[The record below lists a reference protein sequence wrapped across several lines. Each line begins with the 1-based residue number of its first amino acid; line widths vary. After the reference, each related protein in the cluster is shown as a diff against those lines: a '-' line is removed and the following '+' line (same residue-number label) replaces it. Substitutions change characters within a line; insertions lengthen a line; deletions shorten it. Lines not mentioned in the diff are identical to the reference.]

1 MVTKIKNIHQ
11 KQVDFFNSGATKN
24 WTFQSQQLKKLK
36 QAIIDHNDELI
47 DAVKQ
52 DLKKPEFE
60 VITSE
65 LMLVI
70 EEINLFL
77 KKGKEWGKTIKVP
90 RSLITLDGQGEIQQ
104 HPHGV
109 VLIIAPWNYPVQLAL
124 IPVIGALATG
134 NTVILKPSELA
145 PKTSAILS
153 KMLRKTFDPKIVT
166 VIEGDVAVTQEIL
179 QLAFDKI
186 FFTGSPQVGQII
198 MEQAAKH
205 LTPVTLELGGKSP
218 VIIDRLSEQKLE
230 KSLRRILWGKFLN
243 SGQTC
248 IAPDYLLIHQDDEK
262 LLNKILKKVIIE
274 FVREKPYCPIVNE
287 KHYNRI
293 KNYLLDEE
301 VLFGGLCN
309 DSDHSIELTI
319 LKPKSIDSSLM
330 KDEIFGPILPI
341 LTYLSKEEAKNT
353 IVNVCKYPLAMY
365 VFTEDKTFED
375 YFINNISFGG
385 GCVNDTIS
393 HILVHDLPFGGVR
406 SSGMGSYHG
415 KSSFECFSRKV
426 SVFKK
431 GFLFELPFRYPL
443 HDKGIKIVK
452 QIIKNYYK

>member
-1 MVTKIKNIHQ
+1 MQIKDIHQ

-24 WTFQSQQLKKLK
+24 WAFKKQQLKKLK

-52 DLKKPEFE
+52 DLRKPEFE
-60 VITSE
+60 VITTE

-70 EEINLFL
+70 EEINIFL
-77 KKGKEWGKTIKVP
+77 KKGKKWGKTTKVP

-104 HPHGV
+104 HPYGV
-109 VLIIAPWNYPVQLAL
+109 VLVIAPWNYPIQLAL
-124 IPVIGALATG
+124 TPVVGALATG
-134 NTVILKPSELA
+134 NTVILKPSEFA
-145 PKTSAILS
+145 PKTSAILL
-153 KMLRKTFDPKIVT
+153 KMLQKTFDPKVVA
-166 VIEGDVAVTQEIL
+166 VIEGEVAVTQEIL
-179 QLAFDKI
+179 QLSFDKI

-198 MEQAAKH
+198 MEQAIKH

-218 VIIDRLSEQKLE
+218 VIIDRLSEHKLE

-248 IAPDYLLIHQDDEK
+248 IAPDYLLIHRDDEK
-262 LLNKILKKVIIE
+262 ILNNILKKVILE
-274 FVREKPYCPIVNE
+274 FVREKPYCPIINE

-293 KNYLLDEE
+293 KSYLLDGEI
-301 VLFGGLCN
+301 LFGGQCN
-309 DSDHSIELTI
+309 DIDHSMELTI
-319 LKPKSIDSSLM
+319 LKPKSTDCSLM

-353 IVNVCKYPLAMY
+353 IVKVCKYPLAMY
-365 VFTEDKTFED
+365 VFTEDKRFED
-375 YFINNISFGG
+375 FFINNITFGG

-393 HILVHDLPFGGVR
+393 YILVQDLPFGGVR
-406 SSGMGSYHG
+406 SSGMGCYHG

-431 GFLFELPFRYPL
+431 GFSFELPFRYPL
-443 HDKGIKIVK
+443 HNKGMEILK